1 MSFPRLK
8 ADGCFIS
15 SNGAMVKWSKS
26 MVKVVGNQLDQVEA
40 GPLVMAVEVKTN
52 QEPQIAKDGT
62 SSLTQ
67 G

>member
-1 MSFPRLK
+1 MK

-15 SNGAMVKWSKS
+15 VDSTMAENPPTIVNDLDK
-26 MVKVVGNQLDQVEA
+26 QLDQVEA
-40 GPLVMAVEVKTN
+40 DPLVTHVEVKTF
-52 QEPQIAKDGT
+52 QEPQRARDGT